1 MSDITLP
8 ATRTREV
15 RVGIDVGGTFTD
27 AVLWDEATQDLYL
40 AKVPSTPPH
49 FQTGVM
55 AAAREVLEKAGLAG
69 TQITHLV
76 HSSTAAA
83 NVVNEKKGAKVG
95 LLTTKGFRD
104 VLEIQRIKRD
114 LLYDLR
120 WAKPEPLVPRELRL
134 EVTERVDAAGQI
146 IERLDEDAVRASVRS
161 LIAEGCTAFAV
172 TLLFSFLNPQHE
184 RRIGEIIGEEAP
196 GSFISL
202 SSVVNPEFR
211 EYERTSTTVVDAYV
225 KPEVTAYYL
234 ALQQLLID
242 ELGFTGRL
250 DIIQSAGGAM
260 SVRDAAQRPSQ
271 TVESGAAAG
280 AIAAAYF
287 ARDAGV
293 DNAIAFD
300 MGGTT
305 AKATLI
311 QNGSLTTKNILMV
324 DRIPV
329 RTAVIDLL
337 EISGGGGTIAWVD
350 DTGLLRLGPQSA
362 GATPGPV
369 CYGRGGTVPTLSDA
383 NALLGYYPDQILGG
397 RMALDL
403 DGARQAVREHIGDRL
418 GLDDEDVALGI
429 LRIANASMEG
439 AIRVVSTQR
448 GIDLRES
455 VMIPFG
461 GAGPVHACMLA
472 QVLGI
477 PRVLV
482 PPAPGNVN
490 AFGALVAESRYD
502 FGTAF
507 ARDLEHLD
515 VAEIDSHLA
524 ELEAEAEASLT
535 DLGGSGREELE
546 FIRSADMRYKGQGYE
561 LTVRLPW
568 GAGRPPA
575 SWRSELEAAF
585 HQAHRATFT
594 FDSPGSPIELVS
606 LRLVVSRA
614 GARLAMRDH
623 RAEHILHDR
632 DLKSTRLARFPGM
645 DRKEPV
651 DVYQR
656 HLLPPDESF
665 AGPAIVEEY
674 SSTIVIPPGSTFSAD
689 SRGNLD
695 ITLTTGDPS

>member
-1 MSDITLP
+1 MST
-8 ATRTREV
+8 TTTTSTGTREI
-15 RVGIDVGGTFTD
+15 RLGIDVGGTFTD
-27 AVLWDEATQDLYL
+27 AVLWDDETQDLVL

-49 FQTGVM
+49 FQEGVM
-55 AAAREVLEKAGLAG
+55 AAAREVLEKAGLDG
-69 TQITHLV
+69 SQVTHLV

-95 LLTTKGFRD
+95 LLTTEGFRD

-120 WAKPEPLVPRELRL
+120 WAKPAPLVPRERRL
-134 EVTERVDAAGQI
+134 EVPERVDATGHI
-146 IERLDEDAVRASVRS
+146 ITELDEDSVRASVRQ
-161 LIAEGCTAFAV
+161 LIADGCTAFAV
-172 TLLFSFLNPQHE
+172 TLLFSFLNPLNE
-184 RRIGEIIGEEAP
+184 RRIGEIILEESPDAYV
-196 GSFISL
+196 SL

-211 EYERTSTTVVDAYV
+211 EYERTSTTVIDAYV

-234 ALQQLLID
+234 GLQKLLTD
-242 ELGFTGRL
+242 ELGFHGRL

-260 SVRDAAQRPSQ
+260 SVRDAARRPSQ

-287 ARDAGV
+287 ARDAGI

-305 AKATLI
+305 GKATLI
-311 QNGSLTTKNILMV
+311 QNGTLTTKNMLMV
-324 DRIPV
+324 DRLPV
-329 RTAVIDLL
+329 RTAVIELL

-350 DTGLLRLGPQSA
+350 DTGLMRLGPASA

-369 CYGRGGTVPTLSDA
+369 CYGRGGTEPTLSDA

-397 RMALDL
+397 RMTLDL
-403 DGARQAVREHIGDRL
+403 EGARAAVSERIGSQL
-418 GLDDEDVALGI
+418 GLDNEDVALGI

-448 GIDLRES
+448 GVDLRES
-455 VMIPFG
+455 VMIAFG

-472 QVLGI
+472 QALGI
-477 PRVLV
+477 PRVMV

-507 ARDLEHLD
+507 ARDLDAVD
-515 VAEIDSHLA
+515 VADIEQQLGG
-524 ELEAEAEASLT
+524 LGAEAEESLT
-535 DLGGSGREELE
+535 DLSGAGREALE

-568 GAGRPPA
+568 GAENPPPT
-575 SWRSELEAAF
+575 WREDLENAF
-585 HQAHRATFT
+585 HEAHLGTFT
-594 FDSPGSPIELVS
+594 FDSPGSPIEMVS
-606 LRLVVSRA
+606 LRLVVSRE
-614 GARLAMRDH
+614 GAKLTMRDH
-623 RAEHILHDR
+623 KVEHLLHDR
-632 DLKSTRLARFPGM
+632 DLHTKRLARFPGM
-645 DRKEPV
+645 DHKEPV
-651 DVYQR
+651 AVYQR
-656 HLLPPDESF
+656 HLLPVDDVF
-665 AGPAIVEEY
+665 QGPAIVEEY
-674 SSTIVIPPGSTFSAD
+674 SSTIVIPPGSTFSVD
-689 SRGNLD
+689 NHGNLD
-695 ITLTTGDPS
+695 IDLTGGSR